1 MLLLLK
7 GSKTL
12 NLLQTPHNEHNA
24 RTWRE
29 DKDIGGA
36 FGATRSLLVLF
47 TGGTFLRWIWWIFCL
62 GETARR
68 SDFLPRHIS
77 PTKIRHF
84 GEALFG
90 GEFCTGVQYFALG
103 NIIYRGEGAGLVF
116 GGVDQL
122 TGVVG

>member
-12 NLLQTPHNEHNA
+12 NLLQTHNDEHNA

-36 FGATRSLLVLF
+36 FGATRSLLVFF

-62 GETARR
+62 GETARI

-90 GEFCTGVQYFALG
+90 GEFCTDPIFHIG
-103 NIIYRGEGAGLVF
+103 RC
-116 GGVDQL
+116 
-122 TGVVG
+122 

>member
-1 MLLLLK
+1 MCCENTLK
-7 GSKTL
+7 I
-12 NLLQTPHNEHNA
+12 
-24 RTWRE
+24 WRE
-29 DKDIGGA
+29 NKDVGAA

-103 NIIYRGEGAGLVF
+103 NIICRGEGTGLVF

>member
-1 MLLLLK
+1 M
-7 GSKTL
+7 G
-12 NLLQTPHNEHNA
+12 NN
-24 RTWRE
+24 
-29 DKDIGGA
+29 KDIGHDGA

-62 GETARR
+62 GETARI

-90 GEFCTGVQYFALG
+90 GEFCTGPIFHIGQYIEEKELALCL
-103 NIIYRGEGAGLVF
+103 GE
-116 GGVDQL
+116 L
-122 TGVVG
+122 TDWG